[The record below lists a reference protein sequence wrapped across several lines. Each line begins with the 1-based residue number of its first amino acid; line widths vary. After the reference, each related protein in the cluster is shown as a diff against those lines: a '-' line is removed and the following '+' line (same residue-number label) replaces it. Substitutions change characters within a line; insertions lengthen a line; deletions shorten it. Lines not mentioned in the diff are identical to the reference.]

1 MCNFLNLLFIDKI
14 ILKYY
19 IEIIIF
25 MSEYSVCCQKFIKKQ
40 RLFMLRKARF
50 NKNLTQKDLATYLGV
65 SQSYISKLETRKTKS
80 VSVKMILNMSAILE
94 VNPID
99 LFLFI
104 AELPPKGK

>member
-1 MCNFLNLLFIDKI
+1 
-14 ILKYY
+14 
-19 IEIIIF
+19 
-25 MSEYSVCCQKFIKKQ
+25 
-40 RLFMLRKARF
+40 MLRKARF

-65 SQSYISKLETRKTKS
+65 NQSYISKIETRKTKS

>member
-1 MCNFLNLLFIDKI
+1 
-14 ILKYY
+14 
-19 IEIIIF
+19 
-25 MSEYSVCCQKFIKKQ
+25 
-40 RLFMLRKARF
+40 MLRKARF

-80 VSVKMILNMSAILE
+80 VSVEMILNMSAILE

-104 AELPPKGK
+104 AELPPTGK